1 MGNFFD
7 GGGASALFLTW
18 SETRDNRNK
27 QAAVAEAAAR
37 AKFRSDGACNFDRS
51 NMHRSNRSIARS
63 IKIDL

>member
-1 MGNFFD
+1 MAIFFD

-51 NMHRSNRSIARS
+51 NMHRSN
-63 IKIDL
+63 K

>member
-1 MGNFFD
+1 MVNFFD

-18 SETRDNRNK
+18 SETCTRDNRNK

-51 NMHRSNRSIARS
+51 NRSIAMH
-63 IKIDL
+63 IKIL

>member
-51 NMHRSNRSIARS
+51 NRSNRSIARS

>member
-1 MGNFFD
+1 MVNFFD

-51 NMHRSNRSIARS
+51 NRSIAVH
-63 IKIDL
+63 IKIILYA